1 MLEQFE
7 LSGKTAVVTGGT
19 GVLGGAMS
27 QALAAAG
34 ANVGILGRDQNKA
47 AHIVQQITKAGGDAL
62 PLIADVLN
70 QEQLEST
77 REKVLDRWGTID
89 ILVNAAGGNMPKAT
103 VNPDQSI
110 FDVPREA
117 LEKVVDVNFLGSFYS
132 TQVFAKPMID
142 KQKGSIINIS
152 SMAAE
157 RPMTRVVGYA
167 AAKASIDNY
176 TKWLATEFAS
186 KYGEGI
192 RVNAIAPGFFIGEQ
206 NYDLLLNEDE
216 SLTQRGQTIIEHTP
230 MKRFGEPD
238 DLAGTLI
245 WLCSEASSFVTGTVI
260 PVDGGFSAFSG
271 V

>member
-1 MLEQFE
+1 MFE
-7 LSGKTAVVTGGT
+7 KFDLSNKTAVVTGGT
-19 GVLGGAMS
+19 GVLGGAMAK
-27 QALAAAG
+27 ALSKAG
-34 ANVGILGRDQNKA
+34 ANVGILGRDETKAENK
-47 AHIVQQITKAGGDAL
+47 VRQITEAGGNAI

-70 QEQLEST
+70 EEQLQSAKA
-77 REKVLDRWGTID
+77 KVIDRWDTID
-89 ILVNAAGGNMPKAT
+89 ILVNAAGGNMPNAT

-110 FDVPREA
+110 FDISRKA
-117 LEKVVDVNFLGSFYS
+117 LEKVVDVNFLGSFYA
-132 TQVFAKPMID
+132 TQIFAKPMID
-142 KQKGSIINIS
+142 NKKGSIINIS

-157 RPMTRVVGYA
+157 RPMTRVMGYA

-176 TKWLATEFAS
+176 TKWLATEFAT

-206 NYDLLLNEDE
+206 NHDLLLNEDE
-216 SLTQRGQTIIEHTP
+216 SLTDRGSTIIEHTP
-230 MKRFGEPD
+230 MKRFGEPE

-245 WLCSEASSFVTGTVI
+245 WLCSEASAFVTGTVI